1 VGRLEYLWLV
11 VGWRSITA
19 MSDSIFLVGDDGS
32 LVEMTSAAYDAEAEL
47 QKLLADNI
55 HLLPGAQIDQD
66 CPRRWL
72 LIRREAGVPDRE
84 GGGAWWAVD
93 HLAVDQDAV
102 PTFVEVKRA
111 VDTRARREVVA
122 QMLDYAANGSVFW
135 TPGQLRAWFEG
146 DDRPAAMERVLDL
159 LGQPD
164 GDPDVVA
171 DEFWQAVGTN
181 LREGRIRLVF
191 VADEI
196 PASLQRLVEFLNEQ
210 MPRVEVL
217 ALEIRQY
224 RAKGGKA
231 GALVPRLVGQTAR
244 AQAVKEPAATTAA
257 RRPAQWT
264 AAEVLDALGP
274 PGQEP
279 AVTGAAVHTWAAAHS
294 WIEITGGSGLTDRS
308 FTMAADTG
316 RDTSPYAGVLGLYTT
331 PRNGRPFLEIRIRQM
346 LAIPPYDD
354 SPARDRLTAD
364 LQALGIPRL
373 QAPGALTGKRP
384 NIPLDEL
391 ADGRITGLLTV
402 IDQWIETVRVHR
414 ADPEY
419 GLSAPPQPGNLR

>member
-1 VGRLEYLWLV
+1 
-11 VGWRSITA
+11 

-32 LVEMTSAAYDAEAEL
+32 LAEMTSAAYNAEAEL

-66 CPRRWL
+66 RPRRWL

-84 GGGAWWAVD
+84 GGGGWWAVD

-111 VDTRARREVVA
+111 SDTRARREVVA

-146 DDRPAAMERVLDL
+146 DDRPAAMERLMSLLD
-159 LGQPD
+159 QPD
-164 GDPDVVA
+164 GDPGTVA
-171 DEFWQAVGTN
+171 EAFWQAVGTN

-191 VADEI
+191 IADEI

-224 RAKGGKA
+224 RAAGGSA

-244 AQAVKEPAATTAA
+244 AQAVKEPAATAA
-257 RRPAQWT
+257 RRPARWT
-264 AAEVLDALGP
+264 AAEVLESLGP
-274 PGQEP
+274 AGQET
-279 AVTGAAVHTWAAAHS
+279 AAAGAAVHSWAAAHP
-294 WIEITGGSGLTDRS
+294 WIRITGGSGLTDRS

-316 RDTSPYAGVLGLYTT
+316 RDTSPHRGVLGVYAT
-331 PRNGRPFLEIRIRQM
+331 PRNGRPFLEIRIGPM
-346 LAIPPYDD
+346 LATPPYHR
-354 SPARDRLTAD
+354 SPALERLTAD

-373 QAPGALTGKRP
+373 QAANAFTSARP
-384 NIPLDEL
+384 NIPLSEL
-391 ADGRITGLLTV
+391 AGDRITGLLSV
-402 IDQWIETVRVHR
+402 IDRWIEDVRAH
-414 ADPEY
+414 AAEPEA
-419 GLSAPPQPGNLR
+419 SAESSRRPG